1 MQRRRGFVGAVQ
13 GWVRPEI
20 FFRSLQVRRPP
31 GIAIQNGE
39 SSRKDLFDFG
49 WTGTS
54 TWSRKYSIG
63 GTVRPMPFTKC
74 VQMMAISTSCAGRH
88 PRRMAFGIWNHSG
101 NCHAKVDLEN
111 GRTMVLRVEE

>member
-1 MQRRRGFVGAVQ
+1 MRGG
-13 GWVRPEI
+13 
-20 FFRSLQVRRPP
+20 RSIAYASEWKRWSWKW
-31 GIAIQNGE
+31 IAIPGG
-39 SSRKDLFDFG
+39 RRTKDLFDFA
-49 WTGTS
+49 WMGTS

-74 VQMMAISTSCAGRH
+74 VQMMAISTSCAGKHRL
-88 PRRMAFGIWNHSG
+88 PPDLGIWNHSG